1 MNKEELQKK
10 YNELNDKCSTLQSD
24 LRDFKQECVTKNAE
38 IKELT
43 DNTMK
48 FYENLILHLTAKQV
62 TISDKEGTKHL
73 NWKCAKDAQ
82 RFPLGY
88 TERLVR

>member
-10 YNELNDKCSTLQSD
+10 YNELVDKNSN
-24 LRDFKQECVTKNAE
+24 LRDELREYGDNYKEKNT
-38 IKELT
+38 ELHT
-43 DNTMK
+43 LKDETMK

-82 RFPLGY
+82 RYPLRY
-88 TERLVR
+88 TERLVK